1 MALASAVSAIAIL
14 VASVSS
20 TAASTKNRELVVIAL
35 DNLFVGGRC
44 IPAKHPSAYF
54 ELRLLKA
61 RLETAVDL
69 LNQFGE
75 EIDLA
80 QIENDLS
87 DARRG
92 VYFLNCE
99 PKDRYSARA
108 RRSFKDNVL
117 ELEKRALA
125 EAIEGAAMP
134 VDLDEN
140 GVISTVPPHSD

>member
-1 MALASAVSAIAIL
+1 M
-14 VASVSS
+14 
-20 TAASTKNRELVVIAL
+20 
-35 DNLFVGGRC
+35 
-44 IPAKHPSAYF
+44 
-54 ELRLLKA
+54 
-61 RLETAVDL
+61 ETAVDL

-92 VYFLNCE
+92 VYFLSCE

-117 ELEKRALA
+117 DLEKRALA
-125 EAIEGAAMP
+125 AAIEGRAMP
-134 VDLDEN
+134 VNLDGN
-140 GVISTVPPHSD
+140 GVISNAPPHSD